1 MRKELLVCF
10 LVSVFC
16 LTAPGS
22 AAMNIIWVSDAHV
35 PAADLAGGDNVAPD
49 WQAVET
55 PWDQPWVDLLV
66 SQGHSVDYTKGADF
80 GDGFWRTLD
89 EDKIATLNA
98 ADLVIISRDTSS
110 GSYNNDDEG
119 SQWNSVAT
127 PMILMNSYLAR
138 SSRWKWFDTTS
149 NTGGGDAPLMDA
161 APPFEALFQDLEV
174 LDGSVGKGDT
184 SFILAKDAGNGMAI
198 GLVDTDFPSEA
209 EGGVDDLA
217 ASIWLALWDEG
228 VEFYDGA
235 GETAAAK
242 RMYFAAGTWEG
253 DDAEGTYWGQGMY
266 NLTPEGEALFT
277 AAVETIPEPATI
289 ALLGLGG
296 LALLRVRRRR

>member
-16 LTAPGS
+16 LTAPVN
-22 AAMNIIWVSDAHV
+22 AAMNIVWVSDAHT
-35 PAADLAGGDNVAPD
+35 PAADFAGGKNVAPD

-55 PWDQPWVDLLV
+55 PWDQPWVDLLI
-66 SQGHSVDYTKGADF
+66 SQGHSVDYTKGTP
-80 GDGFWRTLD
+80 GDGYWRTLD
-89 EDKIATLNA
+89 EDKIAALNA

-110 GSYNNDDEG
+110 GSYNNDDEAT
-119 SQWNSVAT
+119 QWNSVAT
-127 PMILMNSYLAR
+127 PLIQMNSYLAR
-138 SSRWKWFDTTS
+138 SSRWKWFDTTG
-149 NTGGGDAPLMDA
+149 NVGGGDAPLMDG
-161 APPFEALFQDLEV
+161 APPFDEVFQDLEV
-174 LDGSVGKGDT
+174 LDGAVGKGDT
-184 SFILAKDAGNGMAI
+184 SFVLAKDAGNGQALMV
-198 GLVDTDFPSEA
+198 VDTDFPGAA

-217 ASIWLALWDEG
+217 GSIWLATWEAG

-235 GETAAAK
+235 GQTAAAK

-253 DDAEGTYWGQGMY
+253 DDAEGTYWGQCMY

-277 AAVETIPEPATI
+277 AAVQTIPEPATI

>member
-22 AAMNIIWVSDAHV
+22 AAMNIVWVSDAHT
-35 PAADLAGGDNVAPD
+35 PAADFAGGDNVAAD
-49 WQAVET
+49 WQAVEA

-66 SQGHSVDYTKGADF
+66 SQGHSVDYTKGTP
-80 GDGFWRTLD
+80 GDGFWRTLN

-138 SSRWKWFDTTS
+138 SSRWKWFDSTS
-149 NTGGGDAPLMDA
+149 NEGDADAPLMDA
-161 APPFEALFQDLEV
+161 APPFEALFQDLDV
-174 LDGSVGKGDT
+174 LDETVGTGNT
-184 SFILAKDAGNGMAI
+184 SLMKAKDVGNGLAI
-198 GLVDTDFPSEA
+198 GLVDTDYPSEA
-209 EGGVDDLA
+209 EGGIDDLA
-217 ASIWLALWDEG
+217 GSIWLAQWNTG

-235 GETAAAK
+235 GETAAAR
-242 RMYFAAGTWEG
+242 RMYFGAGTREG